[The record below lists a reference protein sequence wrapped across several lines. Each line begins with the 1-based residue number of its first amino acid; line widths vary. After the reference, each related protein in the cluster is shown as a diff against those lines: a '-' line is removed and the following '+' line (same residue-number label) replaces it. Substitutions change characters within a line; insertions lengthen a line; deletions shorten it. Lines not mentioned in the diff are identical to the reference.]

1 MEVCSSNEM
10 GAPVASHLGTGD
22 HGPKTYR
29 SRPRSVLVWNRTSAA
44 LYDDLF
50 ALYRQ
55 SGATWDKQAQGSML
69 AYLVRWDPHRGMP
82 LLEAA
87 LPPTASSPDMNI
99 TYALGKVGYIPALDS
114 FWRECL
120 AKGSS
125 ELAAQAAYR
134 MSEAGPAE
142 NQILLQTR
150 LDDWRT
156 QWKGREIPPSEGRFE
171 SELTQAVIRGAHWQL
186 PKDDMQSLASGCLS
200 DACRTRFASV
210 GR

>member
-1 MEVCSSNEM
+1 
-10 GAPVASHLGTGD
+10 
-22 HGPKTYR
+22 
-29 SRPRSVLVWNRTSAA
+29 
-44 LYDDLF
+44 
-50 ALYRQ
+50 
-55 SGATWDKQAQGSML
+55 
-69 AYLVRWDPHRGMP
+69 MP